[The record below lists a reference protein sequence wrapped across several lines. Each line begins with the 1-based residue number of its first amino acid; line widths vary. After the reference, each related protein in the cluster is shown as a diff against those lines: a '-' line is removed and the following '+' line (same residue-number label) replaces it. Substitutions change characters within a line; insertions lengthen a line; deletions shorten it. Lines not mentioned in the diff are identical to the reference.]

1 MSKKPKAQ
9 EIGILLYQKIIEDY
23 CNTVLTPK
31 VERVTSI
38 CSFFS
43 CIPAEP
49 PVSFA
54 SRNISCT
61 FYPQIAGVC
70 GDIISNRYIFGD
82 SVVLSRSESLIAKYE
97 GFLALTS
104 RECKI
109 FSKEVACRYAFPLCD
124 TSLNKPLAQ
133 GVCRKTCEFV
143 TYEKCINELEGN
155 CGTRLWFWRNY
166 VKLHLISRCQ
176 WRRGTRMLP
185 TPFITRWLFALFPAA
200 FRSLF
205 FKRDKLKDFF
215 SLFSFLKVTKQKV
228 QVCKSNS
235 FFFFLT
241 RDWRSKCHFL
251 NFFLVSKFLEEISVL
266 NQSFMSHGRS
276 NSNQFQF
283 QISLIKQLIA
293 QCKVIRIPKSGLIF
307 PCRIRNPGNLLS

>member
-1 MSKKPKAQ
+1 MSEKGKLVLPLIIGISKKPKAQ
-9 EIGILLYQKIIEDY
+9 EIGILLHQKIIEDY

-38 CSFFS
+38 CFFFS

-49 PVSFA
+49 PVSSA

-143 TYEKCINELEGN
+143 TYEKCINELDYLRVIAAQDSDFDEIMLN
-155 CGTRLWFWRNY
+155 CTSY
-166 VKLHLISRCQ
+166 
-176 WRRGTRMLP
+176 
-185 TPFITRWLFALFPAA
+185 PAA
-200 FRSLF
+200 NGGEAPECYQLPSLPGDYLLYFLPLSGLYFLKETSLKISSLF
-205 FKRDKLKDFF
+205 F
-215 SLFSFLKVTKQKV
+215 LF
-228 QVCKSNS
+228 
-235 FFFFLT
+235 
-241 RDWRSKCHFL
+241 
-251 NFFLVSKFLEEISVL
+251 
-266 NQSFMSHGRS
+266 
-276 NSNQFQF
+276 
-283 QISLIKQLIA
+283 
-293 QCKVIRIPKSGLIF
+293 
-307 PCRIRNPGNLLS
+307 

>member
-1 MSKKPKAQ
+1 MPLIIGMSKKPKAQ

-38 CSFFS
+38 CFFFS

-49 PVSFA
+49 PVSSA

-82 SVVLSRSESLIAKYE
+82 SGVLSRSESLIAKYE
-97 GFLALTS
+97 GFLALIS
-104 RECKI
+104 GECKI

-143 TYEKCINELEGN
+143 TYEKCLSELDYLRVIAAQDSDFDEIMLN
-155 CGTRLWFWRNY
+155 CTSY
-166 VKLHLISRCQ
+166 
-176 WRRGTRMLP
+176 
-185 TPFITRWLFALFPAA
+185 PAA
-200 FRSLF
+200 NGGEAPECYQLPALPGDYLLFFLRLSGFNFLKETSLKISSLF
-205 FKRDKLKDFF
+205 FFF
-215 SLFSFLKVTKQKV
+215 KGDETEST
-228 QVCKSNS
+228 
-235 FFFFLT
+235 
-241 RDWRSKCHFL
+241 
-251 NFFLVSKFLEEISVL
+251 
-266 NQSFMSHGRS
+266 
-276 NSNQFQF
+276 
-283 QISLIKQLIA
+283 
-293 QCKVIRIPKSGLIF
+293 GL
-307 PCRIRNPGNLLS
+307 